1 MPIFY
6 NWNPKKQRWEPT
18 PELVALM
25 YPVYGDV
32 LWDFP
37 LFGKPPRQHGKKKR
51 RRNPNKTPTKPH

>member
-6 NWNPKKQRWEPT
+6 NWNPKKQCWEPT

-37 LFGKPPRQHGKKKR
+37 LFGKPPRQHGKKR
-51 RRNPNKTPTKPH
+51 RTNGVKS